1 MGDVLE
7 LDTTEQIE
15 GVEEEEEAVVSQVR
29 VFFDRY
35 SVIFPNSTSILS
47 LYILNFLNFLSLLTL
62 VTSKCVKRGRF

>member
-29 VFFDRY
+29 VVFDRY
-35 SVIFPNSTSILS
+35 SVM
-47 LYILNFLNFLSLLTL
+47 FLFNFLS
-62 VTSKCVKRGRF
+62 TS

>member
-35 SVIFPNSTSILS
+35 SVIFPNSTSIMF
-47 LYILNFLNFLSLLTL
+47 YTILGYT
-62 VTSKCVKRGRF
+62 

>member
-29 VFFDRY
+29 VLFDRY
-35 SVIFPNSTSILS
+35 SVVST
-47 LYILNFLNFLSLLTL
+47 
-62 VTSKCVKRGRF
+62 

>member
-29 VFFDRY
+29 VVFDRY
-35 SVIFPNSTSILS
+35 SVMFL
-47 LYILNFLNFLSLLTL
+47 LNFLNFVNLLT
-62 VTSKCVKRGRF
+62 

>member
-29 VFFDRY
+29 VVFDRY
-35 SVIFPNSTSILS
+35 LLCFYLIFSTSSTYLQ
-47 LYILNFLNFLSLLTL
+47 
-62 VTSKCVKRGRF
+62 

>member
-29 VFFDRY
+29 VVFDRY
-35 SVIFPNSTSILS
+35 SVM
-47 LYILNFLNFLSLLTL
+47 FLPQLRKFIGLTYL
-62 VTSKCVKRGRF
+62 Q

>member
-29 VFFDRY
+29 VVFDDY
-35 SVIFPNSTSILS
+35 SV
-47 LYILNFLNFLSLLTL
+47 LNFLNFVNLLT
-62 VTSKCVKRGRF
+62 